1 MLSVLFLTWK
11 NPATDLVTLQNRL
24 TDGGAMQSSCL
35 CDFDTWVLRWPGY
48 HGECFLNSHVMVPK
62 FGCWNIMVLECRW
75 TIKVLLPSTY
85 LLTWEM
91 RMLLGS
97 EEPAMW
103 GCAVWSTEW
112 SQCWKSAAAHK
123 PWWEKRLQQLL
134 HATKPGC
141 LKTCDTEIL
150 SHLSFNSPVIFRR
163 HWSKEPCS
171 SCCIFLAQSTTVLRD
186 TWISRFE
193 GQDGQFW
200 RTLDR

>member
-1 MLSVLFLTWK
+1 MELVELSAKCCRHFWTLGWSWSWETATGPSHFKLANAWHFLSYKSMLSVLFLTWK

-112 SQCWKSAAAHK
+112 SQW
-123 PWWEKRLQQLL
+123 
-134 HATKPGC
+134 
-141 LKTCDTEIL
+141 LKI
-150 SHLSFNSPVIFRR
+150 
-163 HWSKEPCS
+163 
-171 SCCIFLAQSTTVLRD
+171 SCCAQTMVGKETSTA
-186 TWISRFE
+186 SACN
-193 GQDGQFW
+193 
-200 RTLDR
+200 

>member
-1 MLSVLFLTWK
+1 M
-11 NPATDLVTLQNRL
+11 
-24 TDGGAMQSSCL
+24 
-35 CDFDTWVLRWPGY
+35 
-48 HGECFLNSHVMVPK
+48 
-62 FGCWNIMVLECRW
+62 
-75 TIKVLLPSTY
+75 
-85 LLTWEM
+85 
-91 RMLLGS
+91 
-97 EEPAMW
+97 EEP
-103 GCAVWSTEW
+103 CSLAVYATLTLESWDDRATMENVFWIVTSWFRSLVVETSWFWSAGEPSKCFCQVHTFSLEKCVCFW
-112 SQCWKSAAAHK
+112 VQKNQPCEAVLCEALSGVNGWKSAAAHK

-193 GQDGQFW
+193 GQDGQVW